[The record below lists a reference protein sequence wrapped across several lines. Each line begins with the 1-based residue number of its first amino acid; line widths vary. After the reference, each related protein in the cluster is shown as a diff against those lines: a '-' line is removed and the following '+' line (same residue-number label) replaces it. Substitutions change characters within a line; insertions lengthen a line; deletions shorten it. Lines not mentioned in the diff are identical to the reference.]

1 MSPQGEPQQGT
12 TPSSAAASEEHA
24 PHQLPT
30 DGWLGT
36 RELPG
41 YRAGNVIVK
50 LDDLPDV
57 VPDHL
62 YVDLLLLD
70 ARGHTEDNHS
80 GPCYALPR
88 QRPLDERSR
97 FVRVVAE
104 LVRHAPTDA
113 KGLTAIGRALNF
125 IRERGIEVGRLI
137 AAAQLLDDV
146 CSERV
151 VTASLNQVLELSLG
165 KEEARLAMCD
175 VVGEL
180 ARTSG
185 FGGLYPEAA
194 YAQVSTPAFE
204 ACLRDINDSG
214 LAQQVS
220 YIVRTVG
227 KARARNYL
235 RQVTDFQMVPTADM
249 FGV

>member
-1 MSPQGEPQQGT
+1 MRLSR
-12 TPSSAAASEEHA
+12 AAFAST
-24 PHQLPT
+24 HQLPT

-70 ARGHTEDNHS
+70 ALGHTEDNHS

-113 KGLTAIGRALNF
+113 KGLAAIGQALTF
-125 IRERGIEVGRLI
+125 IRECGIEVDRLI
-137 AAAQLLDDV
+137 AAAQLLDRA

-151 VTASLNQVLELSLG
+151 VTASLNQLLELSLG
-165 KEEARLAMCD
+165 EEEARLAMCD

-185 FGGLYPEAA
+185 FGGFSPKAANARVPGPE
-194 YAQVSTPAFE
+194 FE
-204 ACLRDINDSG
+204 TRLRDLNDSG
-214 LAQQVS
+214 LAEQVS